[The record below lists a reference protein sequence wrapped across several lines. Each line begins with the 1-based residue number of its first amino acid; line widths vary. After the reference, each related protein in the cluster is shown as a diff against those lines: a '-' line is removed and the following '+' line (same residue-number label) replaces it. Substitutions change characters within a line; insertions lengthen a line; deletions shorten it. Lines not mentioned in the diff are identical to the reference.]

1 MLPSDYNDGL
11 VNDFTVITQPTLTYR
26 LNFDGKPSYG
36 KLNGIEAVNQ
46 AIWLILHTER
56 FEYAIFSWN
65 YGIELKNLLG
75 EQKTPFIQAKI
86 KKAIEDALLTD
97 DRILEVNSFEFKQTN
112 KALIVSFKVN
122 TTQGEILSEYT
133 FEGSAIS

>member
-26 LNFDGKPSYG
+26 LNFDGQPSYG
-36 KLNGIEAVNQ
+36 KLNGIEAVKQ

-75 EQKTPFIQAKI
+75 EQKTPFVQAKI

-112 KALIVSFKVN
+112 KALTVSFKVN

-133 FEGSAIS
+133 FEGGAIS

>member
-26 LNFDGKPSYG
+26 LNFDGQPSYG
-36 KLNGIEAVNQ
+36 KLNGIEAVKQ

-56 FEYAIFSWN
+56 FEYTIFSWN

-75 EQKTPFIQAKI
+75 EQKTPFVQAKI

-112 KALIVSFKVN
+112 KALTVSFKVN

-133 FEGSAIS
+133 FEGGAIS

>member
-26 LNFDGKPSYG
+26 LNFDGQPSYG
-36 KLNGIEAVNQ
+36 KLNGIEAVKQ
-46 AIWLILHTER
+46 VIWLILHTER

-75 EQKTPFIQAKI
+75 EQKTPFVQAKI

-112 KALIVSFKVN
+112 KALTVSFKVN

-133 FEGSAIS
+133 FEGGAIS